1 MKYVDTWDLDAIFPG
16 GTKSKELQEKLD
28 LMQREIKE
36 YESLLTKWAPDNMQ
50 SADPLK
56 EILNKQEV
64 IINGLIQARTFVQMT
79 HDAFMDDEY
88 ANVAMGQVVELFS
101 EVAKQSNRFGK
112 KLVAISENDWNALLQ
127 DDQLREI

>member
-1 MKYVDTWDLDAIFPG
+1 
-16 GTKSKELQEKLD
+16 
-28 LMQREIKE
+28 
-36 YESLLTKWAPDNMQ
+36 
-50 SADPLK
+50 
-56 EILNKQEV
+56 
-64 IINGLIQARTFVQMT
+64 MT

-127 DDQLREI
+127 DDQLREISFVLNEKRDKGKRLLSEAEEKIIAELNKEGITAWSQIYDTTVSIMTIPYTDKEGKVTEL